1 MKKKV
6 LLISLSLVLVLA
18 ILVPT
23 AALAKGVPILPKPP
37 VAKRFNAVLTPTAID
52 ATIISGAPWPVA
64 NPPQSN
70 VWPIIDL
77 IDGKPTIVGWI
88 VDSRGVH
95 GSVSGDLN
103 GAGEFAYG
111 GILDTLQSG
120 SMQGVLGIQT
130 GGVNAIYLAASGD
143 LAAKVIALYQ
153 FGEIVAWCAG
163 QGLPVGMFFSV
174 IYNTDYLA
182 LLPDGD
188 MSFAELQA
196 WCAAIG
202 VTTGQFLA
210 SVGYPPELAGL
221 PDEAIEPMYGP
232 VLPPLPGLAIL
243 GGMYGVPLPPLP
255 KTLSAEFKGTLR
267 IDAGTGEFSGV
278 RGIGQ
283 FGPYNK
289 TPLILNVSPDQ
300 HVQSVTGA
308 IQLSGTY
315 IKKAPEPR
323 KLDKEKLLEV
333 MKQWKDRIKLPNL
346 PRNGR

>member
-23 AALAKGVPILPKPP
+23 AALAKGIPVPPKPP
-37 VAKRFNAVLTPTAID
+37 VAKRFNAVLTPAAID
-52 ATIISGAPWPVA
+52 ATIISAAPWPAA
-64 NPPQSN
+64 NPANAN

-95 GSVSGDLN
+95 GSISGDFN
-103 GAGEFAYG
+103 GAGEFTYG

-120 SMQGVLGIQT
+120 SMQGILAIQT
-130 GGVNAIYLAASGD
+130 GGLNAMYLAASGD
-143 LAAKVIALYQ
+143 IAASVVALYK
-153 FGEIVAWCAG
+153 FEEIVAWCGAA
-163 QGLPVGMFFSV
+163 GLPVGIFFSQ
-174 IYNTDYLA
+174 IYNAPELA
-182 LLPDGD
+182 LLPDGN
-188 MSFAELQA
+188 MTFAELQA

-210 SVGYPPELAGL
+210 SVGYPPELAEL
-221 PDEAIEPMYGP
+221 PDEIIATLYG
-232 VLPPLPGLAIL
+232 VTLPPLPGLAVL
-243 GGMYGVPLPPLP
+243 GGMYGDPLPPLP

-267 IDAGTGEFSGV
+267 IDAGTGDFSGV

-289 TPLILNVSPDQ
+289 TPLILNVTPDQ
-300 HVQSVTGA
+300 HVASVQGA

-323 KLDKEKLLEV
+323 KLDKEKLLEI
-333 MKQWKDRIKLPNL
+333 MKQWKDRIKLPK
-346 PRNGR
+346 NG